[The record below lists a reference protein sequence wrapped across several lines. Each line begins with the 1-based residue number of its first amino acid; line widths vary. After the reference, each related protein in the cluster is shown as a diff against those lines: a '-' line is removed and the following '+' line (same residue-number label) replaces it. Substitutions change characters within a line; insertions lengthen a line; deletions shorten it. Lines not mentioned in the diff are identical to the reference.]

1 MYAYPVAAV
10 TGAPPLVRETA
21 TVSARIAGGVKTA
34 VRAASMAA
42 ASVAQNVGKRASIA
56 SRRTT
61 DQAAAVVA
69 GMAATATRGAAA
81 VMQGKPKAAATAM
94 PKTVRPIAIARPARG
109 GGGTNGPQI
118 TLPSFNAERA
128 QRLVLI
134 ATRK

>member
-1 MYAYPVAAV
+1 MLLLSAAV

-21 TVSARIAGGVKTA
+21 TVSARIAGGVTTA

-81 VMQGKPKAAATAM
+81 VMQGKPKAAAATM
-94 PKTVRPIAIARPARG
+94 PRPVRPTAAAGIVPGSRG
-109 GGGTNGPQI
+109 AHSPLRI

-128 QRLVLI
+128 QRFVLV